1 MSETAPTFDPK
12 AMAKYMFA
20 GSHNGFLG
28 LAYADHGK
36 DWVELE
42 LPWREDLVGNPDT
55 GVLHGGAIFAMMDQ
69 AGGMA
74 NSCRLY
80 PNFEIT
86 PTIDF
91 RVDHLHAPTP
101 GKAVI
106 CHASCYRLTPNV
118 TFVRLTTWEEGEEEG
133 EPVAT
138 GLATYTRMKLDKNGR
153 VVS

>member
-1 MSETAPTFDPK
+1 
-12 AMAKYMFA
+12 
-20 GSHNGFLG
+20 
-28 LAYADHGK
+28 
-36 DWVELE
+36 
-42 LPWREDLVGNPDT
+42 
-55 GVLHGGAIFAMMDQ
+55 MDQ

-106 CHASCYRLTPNV
+106 CYASCYRLTPNV